1 MRVLKKISPL
11 EFRVSGQNLIVPS
24 SVENYFDNFRL
35 QLIFSRLFFW
45 FFRNFGLYFFL
56 RQIRRKES
64 FLFLQLYYYR
74 LYNFS
79 LFLNRFQNKAVI
91 TTYSGFFDTRLWLK
105 KYKKLYFSKFSVLN
119 TFLDLF
125 KKKKKKLNY

>member
-11 EFRVSGQNLIVPS
+11 EFRTSGQNLIIPS
-24 SVENYFDNFRL
+24 SIENYFDNFRI
-35 QLIFSRLFFW
+35 QLLFSRLFFW

-79 LFLNRFQNKAVI
+79 SFYLRFQKKSIINV
-91 TTYSGFFDTRLWLK
+91 YSGFFDN
-105 KYKKLYFSKFSVLN
+105 SV
-119 TFLDLF
+119 
-125 KKKKKKLNY
+125 